1 MDLEDDV
8 LGIVFLEICKYFEI
22 EGWMLILQLV
32 RVLQELKERNLI
44 VGVVLNFD
52 DILESVL
59 KRMFIYQ
66 YFDFVFFVWIVGC
79 VKLDL
84 EIYR

>member
-1 MDLEDDV
+1 
-8 LGIVFLEICKYFEI
+8 
-22 EGWMLILQLV
+22 MLILQLV

>member
-1 MDLEDDV
+1 MDFEDDV

-59 KRMFIYQ
+59 KRMFIYY

>member
-1 MDLEDDV
+1 MDFEDDV
-8 LGIVFLEICKYFEI
+8 LSIVFLEICKYFEI

-59 KRMFIYQ
+59 KRMFIYY

>member
-1 MDLEDDV
+1 MDFEDDV

-59 KRMFIYQ
+59 KRMFIY
-66 YFDFVFFVWIVGC
+66 YFFDFVFFVWIVGC

>member
-32 RVLQELKERNLI
+32 RVLQDLKERNLI

-59 KRMFIYQ
+59 KRMFIYY

-79 VKLDL
+79 VKLDF

>member
-52 DILESVL
+52 DILKSVL
-59 KRMFIYQ
+59 KRMFIYY

-84 EIYR
+84 EIYF

>member
-1 MDLEDDV
+1 MDFEDDV

-52 DILESVL
+52 NILESVL
-59 KRMFIYQ
+59 KRMFIYY

>member
-59 KRMFIYQ
+59 KRMFIYY

>member
-59 KRMFIYQ
+59 KRMFIYY
-66 YFDFVFFVWIVGC
+66 YFDFVFFVWIAGC